1 MAEVLQDQY
10 RVLFEH
16 SADAM
21 LIIDEGRFVDCNDA
35 TLKMLGDMSRSEL
48 FSTHPSQLSP
58 SFQPDGV
65 PSFDKANEMISMA
78 IENGSHRFEWVHRKI
93 DGTDFPVEVLLTAI
107 PADDRTLL
115 HVVWRDITQRKKTEE
130 ELRLSTYVMESTSE
144 GIVVT
149 DMDLKIIEVN
159 PAYCKLLGYTRDEV
173 IGRNAG
179 FAKSGRHDAE
189 FYKAIWHSIDM
200 TGQWQGEIW
209 DRKKSGEVFPIY
221 LRLNVVRD
229 VTGQPRFYTG
239 LFSDISHQKKT
250 EEQLEELAFY
260 DPLTKLPNRTLFHQ
274 RLRQDLKNCRR
285 AKKKLALLFIDLDRF
300 KYINDSLG
308 HSRGDLMLVAVGGRI
323 QQAVRSMDT
332 VARMG
337 GDEFTVIITDL
348 TDEFTA
354 GEVAA
359 KILKEVIQ
367 PVWIGEHEIIPHM
380 SIGISLFPKD
390 GENVE
395 DLTRYADMAMYHA
408 KNEGGDNFYFFR
420 ESMNKESQKRL
431 VLENDMNNGLCNAQF
446 VPYYQPI
453 VDLRSGWIVGV
464 EALARWHHPDRGLVM
479 PDEFIP
485 LAEESGLITTLGQQI
500 LQQACL
506 QVKQWMDQHSQE
518 LTLAVNLS
526 GRQFNSKELVQDI
539 QGTLEEA
546 GFSHGNLILEI
557 TESMMMGHVDRVR
570 NQLDQLHA
578 TGIKLAIDDFGTGYS
593 SLSYLQHFPLNSL
606 KIDRSF
612 VTHLLNDRNKRAIV
626 KAIIS
631 MANAMDLDV
640 VAEGVESREQA
651 LYLKQLDCKKV
662 QGYYFSKPLP
672 AIQFEKLLTNENS
685 RFNFNCTDND
695 FVDSDQINSLFQ

>member
-1 MAEVLQDQY
+1 MSFVDLGMGMAEVLQDQY

-21 LIIDEGRFVDCNDA
+21 LIIEDGKFVDCNDA
-35 TLKMLGDMSRSEL
+35 TLKMLGNMSREEL

-58 SFQPDGV
+58 PLQPDGV

-78 IENGSHRFEWVHRKI
+78 IENGSHRFEWIHRKI

-115 HVVWRDITQRKKTEE
+115 HVVWRDITQRNKTEE
-130 ELRLSTYVMESTSE
+130 ELRLANYVMESTSE

-159 PAYCKLLGYTRDEV
+159 PAYCELLGYTRNEV

-189 FYKAIWHSIDM
+189 FYEVIWHSLNA

-229 VTGQPRFYTG
+229 VSGRPRFYTG

-285 AKKKLALLFIDLDRF
+285 EKKKLALLFIDLDRF

-308 HSRGDLMLVAVGGRI
+308 HSRGDLMLVAVGERI

-348 TDEFTA
+348 KDEFTA

-408 KNEGGDNFYFFR
+408 KNEGGDHFYFFL

-453 VDLRSGWIVGV
+453 VDLRSGKIVGV
-464 EALARWHHPDRGLVM
+464 EALARWHHPDRGLIM

-485 LAEESGLITTLGQQI
+485 LAEESGLITMLGQQI

-506 QVKQWMDQHSQE
+506 QVKQWMDQYSQE

-539 QGTLEEA
+539 QNTLEET

-593 SLSYLQHFPLNSL
+593 SLGYLQRFPLNSL

-672 AIQFEKLLTNENS
+672 AIQFEKLLANENA
-685 RFNFNCTDND
+685 
-695 FVDSDQINSLFQ
+695 